1 VPSLKLKVKFTP
13 SRYASLLISRC
24 QHQTSRGGF
33 CLQEKSAAKLQRL
46 PRESQQ
52 EYMRLLEE
60 NGKWSAEIAG
70 QQAQL
75 ESLNARIAEAEEQ
88 LSMDRSREE
97 GQSLESQL
105 MRLQSQLK
113 EVQEEARSARADP
126 AELRDKLFRKTK
138 EDNERLV
145 RLQQVHREVLEDS
158 EAKRKVALFPRFRQP
173 LCLQRPDARGRRLRI
188 WTWTLTNAV
197 MKAGKAKRLRSCTS
211 ATRK

>member
-1 VPSLKLKVKFTP
+1 MGV
-13 SRYASLLISRC
+13 
-24 QHQTSRGGF
+24 
-33 CLQEKSAAKLQRL
+33 QEKSAAKLQRL

-75 ESLNARIAEAEEQ
+75 ESLNARITEAEDQ

-158 EAKRKVALFPRFRQP
+158 ETKRKVGFLLLP
-173 LCLQRPDARGRRLRI
+173 ARSLSSPWKHVLVDVSGRCGSGHGPGR
-188 WTWTLTNAV
+188 AP
-197 MKAGKAKRLRSCTS
+197 
-211 ATRK
+211 

>member
-1 VPSLKLKVKFTP
+1 VPWFGVTGVFHVRELSMGV
-13 SRYASLLISRC
+13 
-24 QHQTSRGGF
+24 
-33 CLQEKSAAKLQRL
+33 QEKSAAKLQRL

-75 ESLNARIAEAEEQ
+75 ESLNARITEAEDQ

-113 EVQEEARSARADP
+113 EVQEEA
-126 AELRDKLFRKTK
+126 
-138 EDNERLV
+138 
-145 RLQQVHREVLEDS
+145 
-158 EAKRKVALFPRFRQP
+158 
-173 LCLQRPDARGRRLRI
+173 
-188 WTWTLTNAV
+188 
-197 MKAGKAKRLRSCTS
+197 
-211 ATRK
+211 